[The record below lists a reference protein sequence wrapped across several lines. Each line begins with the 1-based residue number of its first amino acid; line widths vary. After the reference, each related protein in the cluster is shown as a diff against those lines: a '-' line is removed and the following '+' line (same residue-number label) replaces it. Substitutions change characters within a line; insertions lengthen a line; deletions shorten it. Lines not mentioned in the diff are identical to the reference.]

1 MYVMHAVLWQY
12 ETPVTLSDSYVLNF
26 SELRRVYVKDDTT
39 LSLTRSIGAA
49 DVVVFVVVDAVD
61 GHYLNLRNVQFTCEP
76 VWPSGKALGW

>member
-1 MYVMHAVLWQY
+1 MDPYIYIGPW
-12 ETPVTLSDSYVLNF
+12 
-26 SELRRVYVKDDTT
+26 LRRVYVKDDTT